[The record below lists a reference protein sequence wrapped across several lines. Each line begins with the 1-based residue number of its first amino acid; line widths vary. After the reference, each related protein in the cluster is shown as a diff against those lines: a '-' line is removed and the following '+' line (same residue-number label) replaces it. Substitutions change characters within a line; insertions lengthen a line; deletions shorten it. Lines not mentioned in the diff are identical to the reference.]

1 MNAAKTQAI
10 IFPFNKS
17 PKRKAKS
24 HLVFDGEEI
33 PFSKSVSYLGL
44 DLDEKLTFGKQ
55 CKKAAENGSKCV
67 RSLYPL
73 LSKKSKLSN
82 ENKNILYKSVI
93 RPVMMYGCPIWHR
106 AASSHIKK
114 IQIVQNK
121 TLKIINKLPWRYS
134 TRLLHRSAGYPTIKA
149 FMKEST
155 DKFERRCGQSDFPL
169 IRQLIQS

>member
-1 MNAAKTQAI
+1 MSYYADDTGLMTSAKQTKTIINRLQKGLHSCNRYLKKWKLQMNAAKTQAI

-55 CKKAAENGSKCV
+55 CKKAADNGSKCV

-114 IQIVQNK
+114 IQIVQ
-121 TLKIINKLPWRYS
+121 TKL
-134 TRLLHRSAGYPTIKA
+134 
-149 FMKEST
+149 
-155 DKFERRCGQSDFPL
+155 
-169 IRQLIQS
+169 